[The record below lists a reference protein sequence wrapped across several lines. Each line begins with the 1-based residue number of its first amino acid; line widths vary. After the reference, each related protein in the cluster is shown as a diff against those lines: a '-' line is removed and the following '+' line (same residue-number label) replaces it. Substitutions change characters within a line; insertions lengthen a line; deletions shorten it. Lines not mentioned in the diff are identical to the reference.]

1 MKLNRFETVS
11 GTYIEKI
18 SGQSRIGYSLS
29 DSMDFYDIIE
39 HSKKGDYHGSVI
51 SFYDYENGKVY
62 EPFSKQRNV
71 SYGHPIYSNHCFWLL
86 QGDYNYGIYTLY
98 KYLPGEIPQMI
109 TQLNAADVNP
119 YNLRIIGEEVHITS
133 EDDDF
138 VCYYPEHFSFIK
150 ASNESVML
158 IANRKVYL
166 SAWIEEGWDDE
177 NDCASEE
184 YKYYE
189 KVIVRDFN
197 GNILSEEFGSLNQ
210 YSDGSWWIS

>member
-71 SYGHPIYSNHCFWLL
+71 SVRTS
-86 QGDYNYGIYTLY
+86 
-98 KYLPGEIPQMI
+98 YLFQS
-109 TQLNAADVNP
+109 LFLVFA
-119 YNLRIIGEEVHITS
+119 
-133 EDDDF
+133 
-138 VCYYPEHFSFIK
+138 
-150 ASNESVML
+150 
-158 IANRKVYL
+158 RKL
-166 SAWIEEGWDDE
+166 
-177 NDCASEE
+177 
-184 YKYYE
+184 
-189 KVIVRDFN
+189 
-197 GNILSEEFGSLNQ
+197 
-210 YSDGSWWIS
+210 

>member
-86 QGDYNYGIYTLY
+86 QGDYNQGIYTLY
-98 KYLPGEIPQMI
+98 RYLPGEIPQMV
-109 TQLNAADVNP
+109 TQINAADVNP
-119 YNLRIIGEEVHITS
+119 YIYELSVKRFISQARMMILFAII
-133 EDDDF
+133 
-138 VCYYPEHFSFIK
+138 P
-150 ASNESVML
+150 
-158 IANRKVYL
+158 
-166 SAWIEEGWDDE
+166 
-177 NDCASEE
+177 
-184 YKYYE
+184 
-189 KVIVRDFN
+189 
-197 GNILSEEFGSLNQ
+197 NILASSRLQ
-210 YSDGSWWIS
+210 TKA